1 MSTTAPQSVDTSIS
15 PSVHPEVIDAMQD
28 AFILGVG
35 ADGSPTM
42 HDAFT
47 KARAT
52 MEAVFTKSTALA
64 EAERT
69 TAQAAAQGRAEPAH
83 ERRLKANAERT
94 LGDTRKAVESTLEGI
109 AAHRAQVESS
119 IVDSLGINAARLQVT
134 DSQRASDVRATL
146 RAMSKADRLS
156 ALRNAIQEGD
166 VEAVG
171 AVLSA
176 SPLASGLSRG
186 ELDGLRMDAERRFT
200 PEASALR
207 DNLDKLRQLVAHAGD
222 LTQRRFGRLA
232 GMGDS
237 PSARAERAL
246 SALEEG
252 GNA

>member
-1 MSTTAPQSVDTSIS
+1 MSTTARPTVDTSIS
-15 PSVHPEVIDAMQD
+15 PSVHPEVIDTMRD
-28 AFILGVG
+28 DFTLGVG
-35 ADGSPTM
+35 ADGSATM

-52 MEAVFTKSTALA
+52 MDLLFTKSTALA
-64 EAERT
+64 EAERIT
-69 TAQAAAQGRAEPAH
+69 TQAAAQNRAEPGH

-94 LGDTRKAVESTLEGI
+94 LGDTRKAVSTALEGI
-109 AAHRAQVESS
+109 TGHRSQTEAS
-119 IVDSLGINAARLQVT
+119 IAESLGINAARTSVT
-134 DSQRASDVRATL
+134 DSQRADSVR
-146 RAMSKADRLS
+146 RALLTMPKSERLT
-156 ALRNAIQEGD
+156 ALRHAIRDGD

-200 PEASALR
+200 PQAAALR

-222 LTQRRFGRLA
+222 LTQRRFARLA
-232 GMGDS
+232 GVGDT
-237 PSARAERAL
+237 PGARAERAL
-246 SALEEG
+246 AALEG